1 MTQARAGQAS
11 PLAHTLDTSSHF
23 LSLPRAPAHSDVLAA
38 SPAHGAAD
46 WRIRPF
52 TRVS

>member
-23 LSLPRAPAHSDVLAA
+23 LSLDLPAHSDVLAA
-38 SPAHGAAD
+38 SPVHGAAD

>member
-23 LSLPRAPAHSDVLAA
+23 LLLDLPAHSDVLAA